1 MTETA
6 IPGPRGQW
14 LVGQLPAYERDRMS
28 WLRTNQARY
37 GDFIRLAP
45 HAVVVLDPDAA
56 QQIFTQTNDTYLLD
70 NAIVVNRRTRAAM
83 AARLPLVMRRR
94 ILASRAMVN
103 HLTTENI
110 DGHVATLSERLRAY
124 AGRDIDLFTSTT
136 AVCGTATAWFS
147 FGGGTRESRVAEIA
161 DASLAAFYGILKILE
176 VGEVRVPWLPRPAAR
191 KAIKENDALRALIR
205 EEIAARRAA
214 TPPPRPRDLLD
225 ELLRISDDDADV
237 AAAVRLVVFTAP
249 GVPGAASSWI
259 TLRLAEQPELAARIA
274 DEASGPLSIGQAI
287 GAHALPAADH
297 FLREV
302 LRLHPPQ
309 WMLSRT
315 ALRPTRLGP
324 YLLETGQQV
333 MVCTYLIH
341 RDPRWWDD
349 PETFSPQ
356 RWQRAPERGR
366 YLPFGGG
373 PRGCPGSPLAKIQ
386 LMALTSL
393 LARDYH
399 LRVRHGDTEFGG
411 LLKPS
416 DAFAVME
423 PAAERSVS

>member
-1 MTETA
+1 MTETG

-28 WLRTNQARY
+28 WLRTNQAGY
-37 GDFIRLAP
+37 GDIIRLAP

-56 QQIFTQTNDTYLLD
+56 QQIFTQTNDTYMLD
-70 NAIVVNRRTRAAM
+70 NAIVVSRRARAVQE
-83 AARLPLVMRRR
+83 ARLPVLMRRR
-94 ILASRAMVN
+94 RLASRAMVN
-103 HLTTENI
+103 HLTPEHI
-110 DGHVATLSERLRAY
+110 DRQVAALSDQLRAH
-124 AGRDIDLFTSTT
+124 AGRSTDLFATTT
-136 AVCGTATAWFS
+136 AICGTATAWFC
-147 FGGGTRESRVAEIA
+147 FGGGTRDSRVTEIA

-176 VGEVRVPWLPRPAAR
+176 IGEVRVRWLPRPAAK
-191 KAIKENDALRALIR
+191 KAIQANEALRALIK
-205 EEIAARRAA
+205 EEIAGRRAA
-214 TPPPRPRDLLD
+214 TPPPHSRDLLD
-225 ELLRISDDDADV
+225 ELLRISDNDADV

-249 GVPGAASSWI
+249 GVPGAASSWL
-259 TLRLAEQPELAARIA
+259 TLRLAEHPDLAAEIA
-274 DEASGPLSIGQAI
+274 EEAAGPLSIGQAV
-287 GAHALPAADH
+287 GARALPLADG

-324 YLLETGQQV
+324 YLLDTGQQV

-349 PETFSPQ
+349 PEAFSPQ
-356 RWQRAPERGR
+356 RWHQTPKRGH
-366 YLPFGGG
+366 YLPFGAG

-393 LARDYH
+393 LARDYR
-399 LRVRHGDTEFGG
+399 LQVRHGDPEFGG
-411 LLKPS
+411 LLKPA
-416 DAFAVME
+416 DALTLME
-423 PAAERSVS
+423 PAEDRSFG